1 MVKEAQGETY
11 LTKTGYEEWSSIDL
25 EQSTV
30 PLVRSFE
37 DVSILEFYKRQVSFV
52 VWLTVHRNSVWIRKT
67 K

>member
-11 LTKTGYEEWSSIDL
+11 LKKTGHEERSSIDL

-37 DVSILEFYKRQVSFV
+37 DVSILELYKRQLSFV
-52 VWLTVHRNSVWIRKT
+52 YVQLLAS
-67 K
+67 